1 MSFERQVAVVTGAG
15 SGIGAALTRALTER
29 GAKVVATD
37 IDVAGLARVAQ
48 DTGCEQAELDVSRGD
63 RFEALLRD
71 VHQRYGRID
80 LLFNNAGIGVGGELL
95 DLSVDDWRRV
105 LDVNLW
111 GVLHGARAAY
121 ALMRQQ
127 GFGQIVNVASIAGL
141 VPYSLALPYTTTK
154 HAVVGFSQALRAEAA
169 DYGVSVSVVCPG
181 AIETPIWTRSP
192 LRGDGDRERA
202 LEWVKRAWMPVDQ
215 CAAKI
220 LAGVAKKKAV
230 IPVTREAWVLWL
242 LHRLSPTLSLK
253 VHRMLVGKLRAQPV
267 RRVASTAAV

>member
-95 DLSVDDWRRV
+95 DLSVEDWRRV

-192 LRGDGDRERA
+192 LRGDDDRERA

-242 LHRLSPTLSLK
+242 LHRLSPTLSLR